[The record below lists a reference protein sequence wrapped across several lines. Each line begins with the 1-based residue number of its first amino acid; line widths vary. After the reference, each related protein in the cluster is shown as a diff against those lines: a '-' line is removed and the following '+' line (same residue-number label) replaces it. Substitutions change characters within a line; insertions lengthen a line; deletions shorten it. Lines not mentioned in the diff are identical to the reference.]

1 MDSPQPFFTQ
11 PDSRIDMASPDQSGA
26 SPFDPAL
33 MQAVEPVSSS
43 SPPVQI
49 STPHAHTSSTSSNM
63 LTVPGHSSSSY
74 HQRSSSF
81 GSSGTSSSFTP
92 SPSTGLASS
101 DIGEPHVESR
111 DLLKTEE
118 PEISDNPFAFTPNQ
132 LAKLHDP
139 KDLNVLRQMGG
150 LDGLVFGLQ
159 TDCHTGLSPDEDH
172 VERHITLQDV
182 WYELETRRK
191 AQMQEGIDKK
201 KEMDVKKSESEEH
214 DEDFYNTAKRLESG
228 GSARRK
234 ISLGQRRPTIGSI
247 KSHAAPSKGFSDRKR
262 VFQENRIPARKPK
275 NIFQLMWMAL
285 HDKILVQFSATLKLM
300 SRYF

>member
-1 MDSPQPFFTQ
+1 MDSPQPYFTQ
-11 PDSRIDMASPDQSGA
+11 PDLRIDTVSSGQSGA

-33 MQAVEPVSSS
+33 METVEPVSSS
-43 SPPVQI
+43 SPPVQV

-63 LTVPGHSSSSY
+63 LTVPGQSSSSY

-81 GSSGTSSSFTP
+81 GSSGTSSYFTP
-92 SPSTGLASS
+92 SPSTALASS
-101 DIGEPHVESR
+101 DIGEPLVESR

-118 PEISDNPFAFTPNQ
+118 PEILDNPFAFTPKQ

-159 TDCHTGLSPDEDH
+159 TDCHTGLSSDEDH
-172 VERHITLQDV
+172 VDHHITLQDV
-182 WYELETRRK
+182 WHELETRRK

-201 KEMDVKKSESEEH
+201 EIDGKNNESEEH
-214 DEDFYNTAKRLESG
+214 EEHFDDKAKRHESG
-228 GSARRK
+228 ASAKRK
-234 ISLGQRRPTIGSI
+234 ISLGQRRSTMASV
-247 KSHAAPSKGFSDRKR
+247 KSQAAPSKGFSDRKR

-285 HDKILVQFSATLKLM
+285 HDKILVRFCVAIKLM
-300 SRYF
+300 LRYF